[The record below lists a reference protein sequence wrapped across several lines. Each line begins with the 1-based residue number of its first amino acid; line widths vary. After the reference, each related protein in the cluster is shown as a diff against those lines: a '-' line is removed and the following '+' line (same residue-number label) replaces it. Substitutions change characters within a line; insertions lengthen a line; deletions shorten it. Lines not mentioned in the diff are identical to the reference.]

1 MNERAPAPTEPGDDW
16 LDAALRADGREHR
29 DNYVA
34 DDGFTVSVMA
44 KLPAPAPAALP
55 AWRKRAVAALWA
67 AAGIGAVVAFPATY
81 ADVAREVFRVVGGHP
96 VSLAQILSGVVLLGA
111 ASWTAMLWALRRN

>member
-1 MNERAPAPTEPGDDW
+1 MNDRLPPSTAPADDW

-44 KLPAPAPAALP
+44 KLPAPAPC
-55 AWRKRAVAALWA
+55 
-67 AAGIGAVVAFPATY
+67 
-81 ADVAREVFRVVGGHP
+81 
-96 VSLAQILSGVVLLGA
+96 
-111 ASWTAMLWALRRN
+111 